1 MKQARASPPSFHA
14 SPTFRPEPSS
24 PSLGSYHLNGLQVRS
39 WQTLIGE
46 WLQGMPDYSEKKMRS
61 NTFYTILLIVVVV
74 KWKAR

>member
-14 SPTFRPEPSS
+14 SPTFTT
-24 PSLGSYHLNGLQVRS
+24 SYHLNGLQVRS

-61 NTFYTILLIVVVV
+61 NTLYTILLIVVVV
-74 KWKAR
+74 KWKARKL